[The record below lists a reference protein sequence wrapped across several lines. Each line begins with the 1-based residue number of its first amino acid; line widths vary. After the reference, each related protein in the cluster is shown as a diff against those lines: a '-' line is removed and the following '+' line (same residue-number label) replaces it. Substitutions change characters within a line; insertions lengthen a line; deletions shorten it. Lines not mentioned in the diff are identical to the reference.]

1 MNFESAIAFVKSHGD
16 EIEQARL
23 AYLLANE
30 RPSRQVVNAL
40 LSGQRED
47 GSWPPFWAPDYS
59 SVDATCFR
67 LAQAEQLG
75 LTGSELAIARAVECL
90 RRRQRVDGSWEEE
103 WSVAAMAP
111 PWAKPGNLATRLYLT
126 ANGGFWLAVLD
137 DSSDGASRA
146 AAHLEAFLD
155 EEGQLPSFP
164 HTHWLAGG
172 LWHCVNRRE
181 LSERVLSYLDT
192 QLANLPASNLA
203 WMIVAL
209 RSAGVP
215 ASHSLVTKAASFLER
230 GQGQDGHWSS
240 EDGPPRDVHSTLEA
254 MRALRLCGR

>member
-1 MNFESAIAFVKSHGD
+1 MNLESAIAFVKSHGD

-23 AYLLANE
+23 AYLLADE
-30 RPSRQVVNAL
+30 RPSRQIVNAL
-40 LSGQRED
+40 LSGQRKD
-47 GSWPPFWAPDYS
+47 GGWPPFWAPDYS

-75 LTGSELAIARAVECL
+75 LTGFEPAIARAVGFL
-90 RRRQRVDGSWEEE
+90 RQRQQSDGSWQEDEA
-103 WSVAAMAP
+103 VASMAP
-111 PWAKPGNLATRLYLT
+111 PWAKPSNLATRLYLT
-126 ANGGFWLAVLD
+126 ANSGFWLAVLN
-137 DSSDGASRA
+137 DSLDGASRA
-146 AAHLEAFLD
+146 AAHLGAFLD
-155 EEGQLPSFP
+155 EKGHLPSFP

-172 LWHCVNRRE
+172 LWHRVNWRE

-215 ASHSLVTKAASFLER
+215 ASHSLLTKAASILEL
-230 GQGQDGHWSS
+230 GQGQDGRWSS

-254 MRALRLCGR
+254 MRALRWCGR